1 MELRT
6 LRYFLTVAREGS
18 ISAAAEALHL
28 TQPTLSRQL
37 MELESELGAPLF
49 IRGRR
54 NHGLELTEQGLL
66 LRQRA
71 SELLE
76 LAEKTTRELQQ
87 SPETVSGDL
96 YIGGGESESMRTVVW
111 ALKSLQQR
119 YPRIRSHL
127 FSGNA
132 EAVMER
138 LDRGLLDFGVVI
150 DPAELR
156 KYHSLRLPIPDR
168 FGLLLRRDH
177 PLAQQTGIYAED
189 LNDLP
194 LLISQQSRVQNFVSD
209 WCRIPPERLRIMGT
223 YTLIYNASLMV
234 EEGMGC
240 ALCLER
246 LVNTTG
252 DSVLCFRPF
261 EPQLTTNLNV
271 IWKQNSTLSVPAQ
284 IFLRELEAACAAE
297 KKVL

>member
-37 MELESELGAPLF
+37 MELEAELGAPLF
-49 IRGRR
+49 LRGRR

-76 LAEKTTRELQQ
+76 LAERTTRELQQ
-87 SPETVSGDL
+87 SPESVSGDL
-96 YIGGGESESMRTVVW
+96 YIGGGESESMRTVVR

-138 LDRGLLDFGVVI
+138 LDHGLLDFGVVI
-150 DPAELR
+150 GPAELR

-177 PLAQQTGIYAED
+177 PLAQQADIRAED
-189 LNDLP
+189 LIDLP
-194 LLISQQSRVQNFVSD
+194 LLISQQSRIQNFISD
-209 WCRIPPERLRIMGT
+209 WCRIPPERLRIAGT

-252 DSVLCFRPF
+252 DSPLCFRPF
-261 EPQLTTNLNV
+261 APQLSVSLDV
-271 IWKQNSTLSVPAQ
+271 IWKQDGTLSVPARM
-284 IFLRELEAACAAE
+284 FLQELEAACA
-297 KKVL
+297 VDTPI